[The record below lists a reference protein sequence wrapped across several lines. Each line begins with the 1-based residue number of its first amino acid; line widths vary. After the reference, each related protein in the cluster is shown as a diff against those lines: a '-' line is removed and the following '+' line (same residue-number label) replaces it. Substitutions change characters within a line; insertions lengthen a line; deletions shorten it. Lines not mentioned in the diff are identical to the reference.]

1 MDTSTGAKRL
11 NDMPVGL
18 VQDAQN
24 NPCPVLLI
32 DANGILLDANAG
44 SWLVQHQ
51 WGVSPGERLT
61 DPWLSTTLEAL
72 RSGETQEATLSAG
85 MVSIALLFLPLPT
98 SNQVSV
104 IGIDVTSRRQI
115 EEKIE
120 LNARV
125 FESALEGIL
134 IMDPDLRVIDVNPA
148 YSQITGYQPGDVL
161 GETATFHA
169 EEEASPEFMASVG
182 QSLLAKGSWQG
193 ELWGKRRDG
202 SRYALWLSITE
213 VRSEDASLSQYIA
226 VLTDVTRQKEAE
238 EQLFQMAHYDQ
249 LTGLSNRRLFDDRL
263 TQAMASADRSGEC
276 IGLMLID
283 LDGFKL
289 VNDHLGHRSGDEM
302 LRIVADRIVACVRES
317 DTVARMGGD
326 EFLLLLRH
334 LDHLD
339 SANQIAEQILAHIAE
354 PVTLEDQEFFLT
366 ASIGISDYQ
375 RGQSSEKLLRLLD
388 SAMYAAKANGKNGYQ
403 RVSDSL
409 VEHMGERLTRQAK
422 LRRAIEDGE
431 IVNRYQGIV
440 DLHTGRLSG
449 LEVLARWDSP
459 SEGLLG
465 PGTFIDIAEESG
477 LIRPLGE
484 HVLRTACKQGALWR
498 QAGMRFDRLS
508 VNVSAQQ
515 LRDTQF
521 VKRVQNILK
530 ETGFPADGLDLELS
544 EAVWIE
550 GREDVI
556 DHLNRLRELGI
567 TVSIDDFGTKYASLA
582 YLKHLPVDRLKIDKS
597 FVDDIATDPVTA
609 AIVGSIMSMADAIGL
624 SVVAEGV
631 ERQEQVE
638 QLQRY
643 GCRFIQGF
651 LFCRPEPASAIP
663 KLAGRDTLLVDPEG
677 ITPL

>member
-1 MDTSTGAKRL
+1 MDTSRGAKRL
-11 NDMPVGL
+11 DDTPVSL
-18 VQDAQN
+18 VQDAQE
-24 NPCPVLLI
+24 NPCPVLLV
-32 DANGILLDANAG
+32 DADGTLLEANAG
-44 SWLVQHQ
+44 SWLVQFQ
-51 WGVSPGERLT
+51 WGVSPGERLA
-61 DPWLSTTLEAL
+61 DPWLSIAL
-72 RSGETQEATLSAG
+72 NALNSGETQEATLSAG
-85 MVSIALLFLPLPT
+85 LVSIALLFLPLPA
-98 SNQVSV
+98 SGQVSV
-104 IGIDVTSRRQI
+104 IGVDMTSRKQI

-134 IMDPDLRVIDVNPA
+134 IMDPDMRVIDINPA
-148 YSQITGYQPGDVL
+148 YTHITGYQPGEVL

-169 EEEASPEFMASVG
+169 VDDENPEFMAALS

-193 ELWGKRRDG
+193 ELWGQRRDD

-213 VRSEDASLSQYIA
+213 VRGEDESLSQFIA

-238 EQLFQMAHYDQ
+238 EQLFRMAHYDQ

-263 TQAMASADRSGEC
+263 SQAMASADRSGEC

-302 LRIVADRIVACVRES
+302 LRIVARRIQQCVRES

-334 LDHLD
+334 LDQPD
-339 SANQIAEQILAHIAE
+339 SANHLAEQILSRIAE
-354 PVTLEDQEFFLT
+354 PVTLEEQEFFLT
-366 ASIGISDYQ
+366 ASIGISGYQ

-403 RVSDSL
+403 SVSESL

-431 IVNRYQGIV
+431 IVNRYQGII
-440 DLHTGRLSG
+440 DLNSGRLAG

-459 SEGLLG
+459 TEGLLG

-484 HVLRTACKQGALWR
+484 RVLRNACIQGAAWR
-498 QAGMRFDRLS
+498 EAGIRFGKLS

-515 LRDTQF
+515 LRDRQF
-521 VKRVQNILK
+521 VDRVQAILK
-530 ETGFPADGLDLELS
+530 ETGYPADGLDLELS

-556 DHLNRLRELGI
+556 GHLNRLRQLGI

-597 FVDDIATDPVTA
+597 FVDDVASDPVTA
-609 AIVGSIMSMADAIGL
+609 AIVGSIMAMADAIGL
-624 SVVAEGV
+624 AVVAEGV
-631 ERQEQVE
+631 ERQEQLT
-638 QLQRY
+638 QLMSR
-643 GCRFIQGF
+643 GCRFIQGYY
-651 LFCRPEPASAIP
+651 FCRPEPASAIP
-663 KLAGRDTLLVDPEG
+663 ALAARDSWLVDPEG
-677 ITPL
+677 ILPL

>member
-1 MDTSTGAKRL
+1 MDTSRGVKRR
-11 NDMPVGL
+11 NNIPVSL
-18 VQDAQN
+18 VQDALD
-24 NPCPVLLI
+24 NPCPVLLV
-32 DANGILLDANAG
+32 DAEGTLLDANAG

-51 WGVSPGERLT
+51 WGVNPGGRLT
-61 DPWLSTTLEAL
+61 DPWLSTIQEAL
-72 RSGETQEATLSAG
+72 NSGETQQATLSVG
-85 MVSIALLFLPLPT
+85 MVSIDLLFLPLPA
-98 SNQVSV
+98 SHQVSV
-104 IGIDVTSRRQI
+104 IGIDVTSRRQSA
-115 EEKIE
+115 EKTE

-125 FESALEGIL
+125 FESAREGIL

-148 YSQITGYQPGDVL
+148 YSQITGYQPGEVL

-169 EEEASPEFMASVG
+169 EEEENPEFMASIG

-193 ELWGKRRDG
+193 EIWGKRRDG
-202 SRYALWLSITE
+202 SRYALLLSLTE
-213 VRSEDASLSQYIA
+213 VRAEDNMLSQYIA

-238 EQLFQMAHYDQ
+238 EQLFQMAHYDL

-263 TQAMASADRSGEC
+263 SQAMSSADRSGEI

-289 VNDHLGHRSGDEM
+289 VNDHLGHRSGDEL
-302 LRIVADRIVACVRES
+302 LRIVADRIVACVRDS

-339 SANQIAEQILAHIAE
+339 SVDQVAEHILAHIAE

-375 RGQSSEKLLRLLD
+375 RGQSSEQLLRLLD

-403 RVSDSL
+403 RVSESL
-409 VEHMGERLTRQAK
+409 VEHMGERLTLQAK
-422 LRRAIEDGE
+422 LRRAIDDGE

-440 DLHTGRLSG
+440 DLQTGRLAG

-465 PGTFIDIAEESG
+465 PGTFITIAEESG

-484 HVLRTACKQGALWR
+484 HVLRSACQQGSAWH
-498 QAGMRFDRLS
+498 QAGIRFGKLS

-582 YLKHLPVDRLKIDKS
+582 YLKHLPVDRLKVDKI
-597 FVDDIATDPVTA
+597 FVDDIATDPVTS

-631 ERQEQVE
+631 ESQEQLS
-638 QLQRY
+638 QLQSY
-643 GCRFIQGF
+643 GCRYIQGF
-651 LFCRPEPASAIP
+651 LFCRPEPASAIAE
-663 KLAGRDTLLVDPEG
+663 LAARDSLLVDPEG

>member
-1 MDTSTGAKRL
+1 MDTPRGAKRL
-11 NDMPVGL
+11 HDSPLSL
-18 VQDAQN
+18 VQDAQD
-24 NPCPVLLI
+24 NPCPVLLV
-32 DANGILLDANAG
+32 DADGTLLEANAG

-51 WGVSPGERLT
+51 WGVNPGDQLPE
-61 DPWLSTTLEAL
+61 PWLSKAL
-72 RSGETQEATLSAG
+72 DALNSGETQEATLSSG
-85 MVSIALLFLPLPT
+85 MVSTALLFLPLPA
-98 SNQVSV
+98 SRQISV
-104 IGIDVTSRRQI
+104 IGIDITSRKQI

-134 IMDPDLRVIDVNPA
+134 IMDPDMRVIDVNPA
-148 YSQITGYQPGDVL
+148 YSEITGYAPGDVL

-169 EEEASPEFMASVG
+169 DMDETREFMASLS

-193 ELWGKRRDG
+193 ELWSQRPDG
-202 SRYALWLSITE
+202 SRYAQWLSITE
-213 VRSEDASLSQYIA
+213 VRSDDGNLSQYIA

-238 EQLFQMAHYDQ
+238 EQLFRMAHYDQ

-263 TQAMASADRSGEC
+263 AQAMSSADRSGEC

-302 LRIVADRIVACVRES
+302 LRIVARRIEACVRES

-334 LDHLD
+334 LDQLD
-339 SANQIAEQILAHIAE
+339 SADLIAEQILARIAE

-366 ASIGISDYQ
+366 ASIGISDYR

-403 RVSDSL
+403 RVSESL
-409 VEHMGERLTRQAK
+409 VEHLGERLTRQAK

-440 DLHTGRLSG
+440 DLNSGRLTG

-465 PGTFIDIAEESG
+465 PGYFIDIAEESG

-484 HVLRTACKQGALWR
+484 HVLRSACAQGAAWR
-498 QAGMRFDRLS
+498 RQGIAFGRLS

-521 VKRVQNILK
+521 VQRVQNILK
-530 ETGFPADGLDLELS
+530 ETGYPADGLDLELS

-556 DHLNRLRELGI
+556 GHLHRLRELGI
-567 TVSIDDFGTKYASLA
+567 TVSIDDFGTKYASLS

-597 FVDDIATDPVTA
+597 FVDDVAADPVTS
-609 AIVGSIMSMADAIGL
+609 AIVGSIMTMADAIGL
-624 SVVAEGV
+624 AVVAEGV
-631 ERQEQVE
+631 ERRE
-638 QLQRY
+638 QLDQLAKH
-643 GCRFIQGF
+643 GCRFIQGYY
-651 LFCRPEPASAIP
+651 FCRPETASVVPA
-663 KLAGRDTLLVDPEG
+663 LAARDTMLVDPEG